1 MKSFLIKFVVAF
13 AVVAGVAYAFAD
25 DDTTVTPDVTVE
37 TLDDSINTTL
47 DVALQ
52 YVESAIRPIESDLG
66 PQADA
71 ILFNLTMATA
81 YLEDEGVDITALRTL
96 TDEATENYN
105 YARRMYS
112 KARVYTT
119 LGDILVSEA
128 DDTVDTAMYALRVKA
143 AACYYEAT
151 IYLERSRATLEDVLE
166 IGKEADALIDE
177 LTPTTDD
184 DVAARYHLRS
194 RTERFFKRS
203 TDSDVAARYHLRKRT
218 KRFFGRS
225 VTA

>member
-1 MKSFLIKFVVAF
+1 MKTFLIKFVVAF
-13 AVVAGVAYAFAD
+13 AVVAGVVYAFAD
-25 DDTTVTPDVTVE
+25 DTPTVAPDVTVE

-47 DVALQ
+47 EIATQ

-71 ILFNLTMATA
+71 VMFNLTMTTS
-81 YLEDEGVDITALRTL
+81 YLEDEGVDVTDLQTL
-96 TDEATENYN
+96 TDEATVNYTL
-105 YARRMYS
+105 ARRMYS
-112 KARVYTT
+112 KARVYVN
-119 LGDILVSEA
+119 LGDILVSDA
-128 DDTVDTAMYALRVKA
+128 DNTVDTAAYALRVKA

-151 IYLERSRATLEDVLE
+151 IYLERSQTALKAILE
-166 IGKEADALIDE
+166 IGREAEVLAEE

-218 KRFFGRS
+218 KRFFARS
-225 VTA
+225 VTV

>member
-1 MKSFLIKFVVAF
+1 MKIFLIRFVVAL
-13 AVVAGVAYAFAD
+13 AVVAGAVFVLAD
-25 DDTTVTPDVTVE
+25 DAPTIAPDVTVE

-52 YVESAIRPIESDLG
+52 CVESAIRPIESDLG

-71 ILFNLTMATA
+71 VMFNLTATTS
-81 YLEDEGVDITALRTL
+81 YLEDEGVDVTDLQTL
-96 TDEATENYN
+96 TDEATVNYTL
-105 YARRMYS
+105 ACRMYS
-112 KARVYTT
+112 KARVYTN
-119 LGDILVSEA
+119 LGDILASEA
-128 DDTVDTAMYALRVKA
+128 DDTVDTAAYALRVKA
-143 AACYYEAT
+143 AACYYEAV
-151 IYLERSRATLEDVLE
+151 IYLERSRTALKAGLELGREADVL
-166 IGKEADALIDE
+166 ADE
-177 LTPTTDD
+177 LTPASD

-203 TDSDVAARYHLRKRT
+203 TDSDVAGRYHLRKRT

>member
-1 MKSFLIKFVVAF
+1 MKIFLIRFVVAF
-13 AVVAGVAYAFAD
+13 AVVAGAVFVLAD
-25 DDTTVTPDVTVE
+25 DTPTLAPDVTVE
-37 TLDDSINTTL
+37 SLDDSINTTL
-47 DVALQ
+47 DIALQ
-52 YVESAIRPIESDLG
+52 YVEGAIRPIDSDLG

-71 ILFNLTMATA
+71 VIFNLIMTTS
-81 YLEDEGVDITALRTL
+81 YLEDEGIDVTDLQTL
-96 TDEATENYN
+96 TDEATVNYTL
-105 YARRMYS
+105 ARRMYS
-112 KARVYTT
+112 KAHVYIN

-128 DDTVDTAMYALRVKA
+128 DDTVGTAVYALRVKA

-151 IYLERSRATLEDVLE
+151 IYLERSRTALKAVLE
-166 IGKEADALIDE
+166 IGREAEVLVEE

-203 TDSDVAARYHLRKRT
+203 TDSDVAARYHLRTRT

>member
-1 MKSFLIKFVVAF
+1 MKSFLIKFIVAF
-13 AVVAGVAYAFAD
+13 AVVAGAALVLAD
-25 DDTTVTPDVTVE
+25 DTPTVAPDVTVE

-71 ILFNLTMATA
+71 VLFNLTMTTA
-81 YLEDEGVDITALRTL
+81 YLEDEGIDVTALQTL
-96 TDEATENYN
+96 TDEATEKYDF
-105 YARRMYS
+105 ARRMYS
-112 KARVYTT
+112 KARVYVN
-119 LGDILVSEA
+119 LGGILVSDA
-128 DDTVDTAMYALRVKA
+128 DNTVDTAAYALRIKA

-151 IYLERSRATLEDVLE
+151 IYLERSRTALEAVLA
-166 IGKEADALIDE
+166 IGKEVEVLAEE
-177 LTPTTDD
+177 LTPTTD

-225 VTA
+225 VTV

>member
-81 YLEDEGVDITALRTL
+81 YLEDSGVDVTELQTL
-96 TDEATENYN
+96 TDEATVNYT
-105 YARRMYS
+105 YARKMFS
-112 KARVYTT
+112 KGRVYVD
-119 LGDILVSEA
+119 LGDTLASEA
-128 DDTVDTAMYALRVKA
+128 EDTTDTVAYALRMKA

-151 IYLERSRATLEDVLE
+151 IYLERSRTALEAVLT
-166 IGKEADALIDE
+166 IGREADALIDE

-203 TDSDVAARYHLRKRT
+203 TDGDVAGRYHLRKRT
-218 KRFFGRS
+218 KRFFKRS
-225 VTA
+225 VTV